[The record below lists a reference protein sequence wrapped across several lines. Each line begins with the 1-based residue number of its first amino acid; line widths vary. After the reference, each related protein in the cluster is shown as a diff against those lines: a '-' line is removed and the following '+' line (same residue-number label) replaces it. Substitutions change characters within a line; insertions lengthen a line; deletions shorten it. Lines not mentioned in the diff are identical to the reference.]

1 MTTDTTTTDGE
12 TATTNS
18 ATPARWSEEWWA
30 TVASPTVQ
38 RCTAHSSRTGQRC
51 GKAAM
56 DGQRVC
62 GYGGR
67 APQAKR
73 AARKRLEE
81 AADRMARELLKMATD
96 DNVPEHVRI
105 NAIKDALDRAGVSAR
120 AAVDVEVTAKPYE
133 QLLENLPRLRGG
145 SRAQW
150 RRSQGIPDD
159 SDAHPLT
166 LGVADPSQ
174 PMDAEV
180 IDVEQDEMV
189 CDSLVAPRYDDS
201 RPNTPI
207 GDETQPD
214 ERTTL
219 FDPLADQPN
228 PFEPTP
234 QADGLV
240 TFDEAVIRAARI
252 NNKAPAGHAVVRS
265 AQRALPRGRSHS
277 G

>member
-1 MTTDTTTTDGE
+1 MTTE
-12 TATTNS
+12 ATTAN
-18 ATPARWSEEWWA
+18 TPARWSDDWWA

-62 GYGGR
+62 GSHGGR

-120 AAVDVEVTAKPYE
+120 TAVDVEITAKPYE
-133 QLLENLPRLRGG
+133 QLLEKVPRLQGG
-145 SRAQW
+145 SRAEW
-150 RRSQGIPDD
+150 RRSQGIPDEPPR
-159 SDAHPLT
+159 ALR
-166 LGVADPSQ
+166 VADPSQ

-180 IDVEQDEMV
+180 IDVEHDETD
-189 CDSLVAPRYDDS
+189 CDSPAAPRYDDS
-201 RPNTPI
+201 RSITPDA
-207 GDETQPD
+207 DEMHAD
-214 ERTTL
+214 ERSPL
-219 FDPLADQPN
+219 YDPLADTPS
-228 PFEPTP
+228 PFGPSPED
-234 QADGLV
+234 DGLLPL
-240 TFDEAVIRAARI
+240 DEAVIRTAQI
-252 NNKAPAGHAVVRS
+252 NNMGTAGHARLHRP
-265 AQRALPRGRSHS
+265 QRALPRGVSAR
-277 G
+277 